1 MIDQETISTF
11 RAIFLVVFI
20 LIVSIVGF
28 ERENYT
34 ITESEDAELEVC
46 VRVYN
51 PPLDEEL
58 PYNIF
63 LVYQSETIL
72 DSAAG

>member
-1 MIDQETISTF
+1 M
-11 RAIFLVVFI
+11 VFI

-51 PPLDEEL
+51 PPPDEEL

-72 DSAAG
+72 DSAG